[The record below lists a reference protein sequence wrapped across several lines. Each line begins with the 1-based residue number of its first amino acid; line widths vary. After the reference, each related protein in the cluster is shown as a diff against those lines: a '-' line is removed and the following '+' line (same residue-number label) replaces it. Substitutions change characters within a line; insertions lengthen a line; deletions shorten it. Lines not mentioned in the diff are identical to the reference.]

1 MKAVHE
7 TASLPLFHG
16 ELWLARLRRSV
27 PASRRTLHP
36 GHVLAHP
43 GQPLRSV
50 YVVMSGAVALAS
62 TSQSGKRAI
71 LALVGPGGVFGQ
83 ESVLRARGFST
94 GSGVSVG
101 ADTPALE
108 VRTQSPCVTLV
119 FAPRQLAAALEDEP
133 LIALWLASSLS
144 ARARALERALAR
156 TLSFPLGQRLLELLR
171 ELAETH
177 GRRSAEGVRVQVPLS
192 QEDLAAMVGATRES
206 VNRSLRELGDAGMV
220 HRVPDGTYVLLPPQ
234 PAQAGEPGVS

>member
-36 GHVLAHP
+36 GYVLAHP

-62 TSQSGKRAI
+62 TSESGKRAI
-71 LALVGPGGVFGQ
+71 LALVGPGGVLGQ
-83 ESVLRARGFST
+83 VSVLRARGLSIDCG
-94 GSGVSVG
+94 GSLG
-101 ADTPALE
+101 ADIPALE

-119 FAPRQLAAALEDEP
+119 FAPRQLAAAVESEP
-133 LIALWLASSLS
+133 LIALWLAASVS
-144 ARARALERALAR
+144 AQARVLERALAR
-156 TLSFPLGQRLLELLR
+156 TLSFPLRQRLLELFL

-177 GRRSAEGVRVQVPLS
+177 GRRSPEGVRVQVPLS

-220 HRVPDGTYVLLPPQ
+220 DRDPDGTYVLRPPP
-234 PAQAGEPGVS
+234 PAQAGEPGDS